1 MCATMSKNMPF
12 DKEYFVGQNALKY
25 AISRETGYGPSVLM
39 MEDQAYW
46 IFENGT
52 DANGFLGKFS
62 KEELGGTFNI
72 QTNR

>member
-39 MEDQAYW
+39 MED
-46 IFENGT
+46 
-52 DANGFLGKFS
+52 
-62 KEELGGTFNI
+62 
-72 QTNR
+72 